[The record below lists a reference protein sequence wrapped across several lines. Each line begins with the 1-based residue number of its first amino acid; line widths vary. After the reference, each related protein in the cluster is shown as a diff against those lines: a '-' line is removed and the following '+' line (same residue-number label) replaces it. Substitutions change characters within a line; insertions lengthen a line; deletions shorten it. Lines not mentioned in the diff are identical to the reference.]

1 MMTRDRFVVESELQA
16 AQLTMPRGTRVRPT
30 TGNPNH
36 RGTVTWH
43 WAACD
48 AGTVNAL
55 VAWDHL
61 PLDRDGLR
69 GAHYVRWGSVVPAG
83 D

>member
-1 MMTRDRFVVESELQA
+1 MTRDPEVVAAELQA
-16 AQLTMPRGTRVRPT
+16 AQLTMPRGTRVRLT
-30 TGNPNH
+30 SGNPDH
-36 RGTVTWH
+36 RGTVVWH
-43 WAACD
+43 WSACD

-61 PLDRDGLR
+61 PLDRDGCR
-69 GAHYVRWGSVVPAG
+69 GRYYQRWGTVVPVG

>member
-1 MMTRDRFVVESELQA
+1 MTRDPFVVAAELQA
-16 AQLTMPRGTRVRPT
+16 AQLTMPRGTRVRLT
-30 TGNPNH
+30 TGNPDH
-36 RGTVTWH
+36 RGTVVWH
-43 WAACD
+43 WSACD

-61 PLDRDGLR
+61 PLDRDGCR
-69 GAHYVRWGSVVPAG
+69 GRYYQRWGTVVPVG

>member
-1 MMTRDRFVVESELQA
+1 MTRDPEVVAAELQA
-16 AQLTMPRGTRVRPT
+16 AQLTMPRGTRVRLT
-30 TGNPNH
+30 SGNPDH
-36 RGTVTWH
+36 RGTVVWH
-43 WAACD
+43 WSACD

-61 PLDRDGLR
+61 PLDRDGCR
-69 GAHYVRWGSVVPAG
+69 GRYYQRWGTVVPAG

>member
-1 MMTRDRFVVESELQA
+1 MTRNPEVVAAELQA
-16 AQLTMPRGTRVRPT
+16 AQLTMPRGTRVRST
-30 TGNPNH
+30 TGNPDY
-36 RGTVTWH
+36 RGTVVWH
-43 WAACD
+43 WSACD

-61 PLDRDGLR
+61 PLDRDGCR
-69 GAHYVRWGSVVPAG
+69 GRYYQRWGSVVPAG

>member
-1 MMTRDRFVVESELQA
+1 MTRDPEVVAAELQA
-16 AQLTMPRGTRVRPT
+16 AQLTMPRGTRVRHT
-30 TGNPNH
+30 TGNTDH
-36 RGTVTWH
+36 RGTVVWH
-43 WAACD
+43 WSACD

-55 VAWDHL
+55 VRWDHL

-69 GAHYVRWGSVVPAG
+69 GCHYERWGSVVPAG